1 MSALDWA
8 SLAAAVT
15 AVLTGFGI
23 FTRWIVKSFLSEL
36 KPNGGSSLA
45 DKIRLEILP
54 MLTEIKADIA
64 ELKGRLDEHMRE
76 HDK

>member
-8 SLAAAVT
+8 SLGSALVAILT
-15 AVLTGFGI
+15 AFGL
-23 FTRWIVKSFLSEL
+23 FTRWIVKSFLMEL
-36 KPNGGSSLA
+36 KPNGGSSLS
-45 DKIRLEILP
+45 DKVKLEILP
-54 MLTEIKADIA
+54 LLSEIKADIA

>member
-36 KPNGGSSLA
+36 KPNGGSSLS

-54 MLTEIKADIA
+54 MLTEIKSDIS